1 MRIITGNDM
10 KKLDAWAEQERGIPL
25 LLLMEN
31 AGRSVAMIVQD
42 LCREKGTGTY
52 VFLVG
57 KGNNGGDALVAAR
70 HLYQRGADVKLF
82 LLFKPENFQGI
93 VRENWRFI
101 EDLGI
106 KWHYLEDDHSFY
118 LLKLCLNSCRMV
130 IDGIFGTGFRG
141 RPRKN
146 IVRAIKHINDSQCQV
161 LAIDVPSGADADHGQ
176 VGEFCVQA
184 DYTVTFAWPKRGLVL
199 FPAKRYAG
207 KLIVADISL
216 PKEGLELLEREEYYV
231 DREIARELLPEI
243 DWEGHKNTF
252 GHVLVIAGSGGMT
265 GAAYLASKG
274 VLRAGAGMVTTC
286 LPESL
291 ADLFDI
297 ALPEVLS
304 KGVAETRERMISA
317 AAWQE
322 IEQYLSGKKAVVF
335 GPGMGTDGQIRELL
349 QKVLTV
355 DIPVVLDADGLNVL
369 AGDVSILNAAQAPL
383 ILTPHPGEMA
393 RLLGTNVATIQQNRV
408 EAALQ
413 AAASFNAVV
422 VLKGAATITAIP
434 EGLVF
439 VNSTGCPALATAGS
453 GDVLAGTIAGL
464 LAQGLNPPQ
473 AAVLGVYIH
482 GLAGD
487 ILAQE
492 KGLRGILAEE
502 IADTIPLA
510 LTILSQEE
518 AEESSRIIMQR

>member
-1 MRIITGNDM
+1 MRIITGSDM
-10 KKLDAWAEQERGIPL
+10 KKLDIWAEQERGIPL

-31 AGRSVAMIVQD
+31 AGRSVAMTVQD
-42 LCREKGTGTY
+42 LCREKGTGNY

-57 KGNNGGDALVAAR
+57 KGKNGGDALVAAR
-70 HLYQRGADVKLF
+70 HLYQQGAEVKLF
-82 LLFKPENFQGI
+82 LLFKPESFKGI

-101 EDLGI
+101 EDLDI

-118 LLKLCLNSCRMV
+118 LLKLCLNNCQMV
-130 IDGIFGTGFRG
+130 IDGIFGTGLRG

-146 IVRAIKHINDSQCQV
+146 IVRAIELINGSQCPV
-161 LAIDVPSGADADHGQ
+161 LAIDVPSGVDADNGQ
-176 VGEFCVQA
+176 VGENCLQA
-184 DYTVTFAWPKRGLVL
+184 HYTVTFAWPKRGLVL
-199 FPAKRYAG
+199 FPAKRYVG
-207 KLIVADISL
+207 KLIVADISF

-231 DREIARELLPEI
+231 DREIACELLPER

-252 GHVLVIAGSGGMT
+252 GHVLVIAGSEGMT
-265 GAAYLASKG
+265 GAACLASKG
-274 VLRAGAGMVTTC
+274 VLRVGAGMVTTC

-291 ADLFDI
+291 SDLFDV
-297 ALPEVLS
+297 ALPEALT
-304 KGVAETRERMISA
+304 KGVAETRKRTISA
-317 AAWQE
+317 IAWQE
-322 IEQYLSGKKAVVF
+322 IEQYLFGKKAVVF
-335 GPGMGTDGQIRELL
+335 GPGMGTDEQIRDLL

-355 DIPVVLDADGLNVL
+355 ELPVVLDADGLNVL
-369 AGDVSILNAAQAPL
+369 AKDTSILNTARAPL

-393 RLLGTNVATIQQNRV
+393 RLLGTKVATVQQNRV

-439 VNSTGCPALATAGS
+439 INSTGCPALATAGS
-453 GDVLAGTIAGL
+453 GDVLAGAIGGL

-487 ILAQE
+487 LLARE
-492 KGLRGILAEE
+492 KGLRGILAGE
-502 IADTIPLA
+502 IADALPLA
-510 LTILSQEE
+510 LKDLETPICIQNRMNSY
-518 AEESSRIIMQR
+518 